1 MTLTHPLQLSSAS
14 DVKNLIVK
22 VADAQKIV
30 NEADASVLANMDIV
44 TPDTVAVP
52 IVIVINPGSGRPYKC
67 WRCS

>member
-1 MTLTHPLQLSSAS
+1 M
-14 DVKNLIVK
+14 KNLIVK

-52 IVIVINPGSGRPYKC
+52 IVYTQNTGS
-67 WRCS
+67 WRILLMLEMQLMFIKM